1 MGSQPLG
8 LGHRIQASQTMIIS
22 KEAIAR
28 EYAQILKHESQEAA
42 INWTAAK
49 LGITEQQVTD
59 VVFEHEAVA

>member
-1 MGSQPLG
+1 
-8 LGHRIQASQTMIIS
+8 MIVS

-28 EYAQILKHESQEAA
+28 EYKVIRPHESQENA
-42 INWTAAK
+42 ITWTAAK

>member
-1 MGSQPLG
+1 
-8 LGHRIQASQTMIIS
+8 MIIS

-28 EYAQILKHESQEAA
+28 EYKVIRQYESQEAA

-59 VVFEHEAVA
+59 IVFEHGAVV